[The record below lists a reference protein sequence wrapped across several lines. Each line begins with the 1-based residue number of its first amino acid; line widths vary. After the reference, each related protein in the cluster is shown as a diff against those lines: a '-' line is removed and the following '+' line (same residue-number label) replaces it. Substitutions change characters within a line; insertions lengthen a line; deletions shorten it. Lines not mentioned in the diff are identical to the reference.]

1 MAMSPDRRTTAA
13 LVLLCAAVFLDSMDL
28 SLMGV
33 ALPAIGADLALPES
47 TLQWL
52 MSGYA
57 VAYGGFLLLGG
68 RLADLLGRRRMFL
81 ASLAVFALASLAGG
95 LLSDGWALVATRVV
109 KGVAAALTAPAA
121 LSLITTTFA
130 EGPRRNR
137 ALGVYALAGAA
148 GYSAG
153 LIASGLLTEVSWRL
167 VFFLPVP
174 AALLVLVVAPK
185 VIPAGRVDGPR
196 GGFDAAGAGA
206 VTGGILLLVYAL
218 TEKSWPAGA
227 GALLLLGAFVA
238 AERRQRD
245 PLVPLGVF
253 RSGRLAS
260 ANLAALAW
268 ACATIGWQFVAVLYL
283 QGVLGYSALATGLGI
298 VPMGLAIVVTAN
310 LAGRVIERWGLRRTA
325 ALGLLVQG
333 AGILLFLRAGAS
345 GDYTT
350 VLLPALVVHGIGNG
364 LSFPSLNIAAVGS
377 LPDDRQGLASGLVTS
392 AVQVGAGI
400 GVAVLAAVMAVPAS
414 LLDGY
419 RAAFLTAGAFSLLG
433 ALIAFFGLRTRTTP
447 AAGGPAAAE
456 PAADEPAASGPT
468 AVRSTTTAPS
478 STRV

>member
-1 MAMSPDRRTTAA
+1 MRSDRRATAA
-13 LVLLCAAVFLDSMDL
+13 LILLCTAVFLDSMDL

-33 ALPAIGADLALPES
+33 ALPAIGTDLALPDS

-68 RLADLLGRRRMFL
+68 RLADLFGRRRMFL
-81 ASLAVFALASLAGG
+81 ASLTVFAAASLAGG
-95 LLSDGWALVATRVV
+95 LLSDGWLLVATRVV
-109 KGVAAALTAPAA
+109 KGIAAALTAPAA

-137 ALGVYALAGAA
+137 ALGVYALAGAT

-153 LIASGLLTEVSWRL
+153 LIASGLLTQVNWRL

-174 AALLVLVVAPK
+174 VALLVLAVAPR
-185 VIPAGRVDGPR
+185 VIPAGRTDGPR
-196 GGFDAAGAGA
+196 TGFDAAGAGT
-206 VTGGILLLVYAL
+206 VTGGVLLLVYAL
-218 TEKSWPAGA
+218 TETNWLAG
-227 GALLLLGAFVA
+227 GAAFLLLGGFVA
-238 AERRQRD
+238 IERRRRD

-253 RSGRLAS
+253 RSGRLTS

-310 LAGRVIERWGLRRTA
+310 LAGRLIGRWGLRRTA

-345 GDYTT
+345 GDYAT
-350 VLLPALVVHGIGNG
+350 VLLPALIVHGVGNG

-400 GVAVLAAVMAVPAS
+400 GVAVLAAVMAIPAS
-414 LLDGY
+414 PLDGY
-419 RAAFLTAGAFSLLG
+419 RAAFLSAGAFSLLG
-433 ALIAFFGLRTRTTP
+433 AFTAYLGLRVR
-447 AAGGPAAAE
+447 AE
-456 PAADEPAASGPT
+456 PAAPEPT
-468 AVRSTTTAPS
+468 RTAPT
-478 STRV
+478 STRA

>member
-1 MAMSPDRRTTAA
+1 MRSDRRATAA

-33 ALPAIGADLALPES
+33 ALPAVGADLALPDG

-81 ASLAVFALASLAGG
+81 ASLAVFAAASLAGG
-95 LLSDGWALVATRVV
+95 LLSDGRLLVATRVV

-137 ALGVYALAGAA
+137 ALGVYALAGAS

-174 AALLVLVVAPK
+174 IALLVLAVAPR
-185 VIPAGRVDGPR
+185 VVPAGRADGPR
-196 GGFDAAGAGA
+196 PGFDAAGAGA
-206 VTGGILLLVYAL
+206 VTGGVLLLVYAL
-218 TEKSWPAGA
+218 TETSWPAG
-227 GALLLLGAFVA
+227 GAALALLGAFVA
-238 AERRQRD
+238 IERHRRN
-245 PLVPLGVF
+245 PLVPLEAL
-253 RSGRLAS
+253 RSRRLAS

-268 ACATIGWQFVAVLYL
+268 ACATIGWQFAAVLYL
-283 QGVLGYSALATGLGI
+283 QGVLGYSALDTGLGI
-298 VPMGLAIVVTAN
+298 VPMGLAIIVAAN
-310 LAGRVIERWGLRRTA
+310 LAGRLIGRWGLRRTA
-325 ALGLLVQG
+325 AFGLLVQG
-333 AGILLFLRAGAS
+333 AGILLFLRADAS
-345 GDYTT
+345 SGYAT
-350 VLLPALVVHGIGNG
+350 VLLPALVVHGVGNG
-364 LSFPSLNIAAVGS
+364 LSFPSLNIAAVAS

-392 AVQVGAGI
+392 AVQIGAGI

-414 LLDGY
+414 SLDGY
-419 RAAFLTAGAFSLLG
+419 RAAFLTAGSFSLLG
-433 ALIAFFGLRTRTTP
+433 AVIAFLGLRGR
-447 AAGGPAAAE
+447 AE
-456 PAADEPAASGPT
+456 PAAGEPAA
-468 AVRSTTTAPS
+468 TAPAS
-478 STRV
+478 ASTSARA